1 MKRVKMFNEYNDFE
15 LGSTEDILS
24 DLVIDLIDTGLSV
37 EFKSDNRFGG
47 YFYVNIE
54 DIYKIF
60 CKEYPINDMDW
71 LYNKPIMLEFYE
83 RLRQFGLKR
92 DLDFKIYGGGLVVNL
107 VFEDKYIVSKRYEED
122 KKI

>member
-24 DLVIDLIDTGLSV
+24 DLVIDLIDNGLSV
-37 EFKSDNRFGG
+37 EFKSDNRFDG

-92 DLDFKIYGGGLVVNL
+92 DLDYKIYGGGLVVNL

>member
-24 DLVIDLIDTGLSV
+24 DLVIDLIDAGLSV
-37 EFKSDNRFGG
+37 EFKSDDKFHVN
-47 YFYVNIE
+47 FYINIE
-54 DIYKIF
+54 DTYKIF

>member
-1 MKRVKMFNEYNDFE
+1 
-15 LGSTEDILS
+15 
-24 DLVIDLIDTGLSV
+24 
-37 EFKSDNRFGG
+37 
-47 YFYVNIE
+47 
-54 DIYKIF
+54 
-60 CKEYPINDMDW
+60 
-71 LYNKPIMLEFYE
+71 MLEFYE